1 MSFLHKELVLI
12 VDYMRRRLPSSSLI
26 LSLPLLLLLLST
38 ASSVAKA
45 FTQPIVGSTSRTLA
59 KSSSNENE
67 NDENDDAPTNN
78 KRRKTIFGGAT
89 AAGLASLFGSNNKS
103 ISSNVA
109 NAATTIGEEKPLADF
124 PMKRLKLPRGGLGR
138 EYVIIQVYIGNDG
151 PFDFMVDSG
160 LTTEM
165 ITPRKFVCCFVVK
178 YVEEE
183 VVVCIEAFL
192 QN

>member
-1 MSFLHKELVLI
+1 
-12 VDYMRRRLPSSSLI
+12 MRRRLPSSSLI
-26 LSLPLLLLLLST
+26 LSLPILLLLLST

-45 FTQPIVGSTSRTLA
+45 FTQPIVGSISSRTHNNFPTSLA
-59 KSSSNENE
+59 KSSSNNENE
-67 NDENDDAPTNN
+67 NDGAPTNN
-78 KRRKTIFGGAT
+78 KRRKTIFSGAT

-109 NAATTIGEEKPLADF
+109 NAATTSDIDEKPLADF

-138 EYVIIQVYIGNDG
+138 EYVIMQVYIGNDG

-183 VVVCIEAFL
+183 VYA
-192 QN
+192 

>member
-1 MSFLHKELVLI
+1 
-12 VDYMRRRLPSSSLI
+12 MRRRLPSSSLI

-45 FTQPIVGSTSRTLA
+45 FTQPIVGSTSSRTHNNFPTSLA
-59 KSSSNENE
+59 KPSSNENE

-109 NAATTIGEEKPLADF
+109 NAATTGEEKPLADF

-178 YVEEE
+178 YVEED
-183 VVVCIEAFL
+183 VVCIEAFL